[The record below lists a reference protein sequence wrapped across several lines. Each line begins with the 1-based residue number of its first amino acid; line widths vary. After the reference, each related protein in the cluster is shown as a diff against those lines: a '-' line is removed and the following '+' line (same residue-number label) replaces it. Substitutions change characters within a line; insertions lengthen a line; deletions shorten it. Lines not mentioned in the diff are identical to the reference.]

1 MNKRS
6 AAGVKITPSVNNL
19 IFLFLLAFS
28 IFIIYRYV
36 KSLEKEL
43 TLLKA
48 ELSKVKAAPSPPPP
62 KEEQI
67 CVGDVCMM
75 VTPPSNEKDDVT
87 EDDMESVTSKDIL
100 KIVDQINDEEDD
112 EEAKLQE
119 SSTAAFVPPLPIPP
133 VTQAEAHQ
141 AEAHEAKADQAEA
154 HEAEADKPK
163 ESDNEDIIIKKT
175 TNSYEED
182 LYKKTN
188 EELKKILKD
197 QGKNTKGAK
206 AELIKR
212 IIEEL

>member
-48 ELSKVKAAPSPPPP
+48 ELSKVKAAPPPPPP

-75 VTPPSNEKDDVT
+75 VTPPSNEKDDAT

-112 EEAKLQE
+112 EEAKLEE
-119 SSTAAFVPPLPIPP
+119 SSTTVASVPPLPIPP

-141 AEAHEAKADQAEA
+141 AKADE
-154 HEAEADKPK
+154 PK

>member
-48 ELSKVKAAPSPPPP
+48 ELSKVKAATPPPP
-62 KEEQI
+62 KEEQV

-75 VTPPSNEKDDVT
+75 VTPPSNEKEDGT
-87 EDDMESVTSKDIL
+87 EDEEDMESVTSKDIL
-100 KIVDQINDEEDD
+100 KIVDQINGEEDD
-112 EEAKLQE
+112 ADEPEVQLEEP
-119 SSTAAFVPPLPIPP
+119 STTASTTASANLPPLPIPSP
-133 VTQAEAHQ
+133 VTQAESPQ
-141 AEAHEAKADQAEA
+141 PEETE
-154 HEAEADKPK
+154 
-163 ESDNEDIIIKKT
+163 NEDIIIKKT

>member
-48 ELSKVKAAPSPPPP
+48 ELSKVKAATPPPP
-62 KEEQI
+62 KEEQV

-75 VTPPSNEKDDVT
+75 VTAPSNEKEDGT
-87 EDDMESVTSKDIL
+87 EDEEDMESVTSKDIL
-100 KIVDQINDEEDD
+100 KIVDQINGEEDD
-112 EEAKLQE
+112 ADDDADEPEVQLEEP
-119 SSTAAFVPPLPIPP
+119 STTPSTTASANVPPLPIPP
-133 VTQAEAHQ
+133 PVTQAESPQ
-141 AEAHEAKADQAEA
+141 PEETE
-154 HEAEADKPK
+154 
-163 ESDNEDIIIKKT
+163 NEDIIIKKT

>member
-48 ELSKVKAAPSPPPP
+48 ELSKVKAAPPPPPP

-75 VTPPSNEKDDVT
+75 VTPPSNEKDDAT

-112 EEAKLQE
+112 EEAKLEE
-119 SSTAAFVPPLPIPP
+119 SSTVAFVPPLPIPP

-141 AEAHEAKADQAEA
+141 VEVHQAEADQAKADE
-154 HEAEADKPK
+154 PK

>member
-48 ELSKVKAAPSPPPP
+48 ELSKVKAAPPPPPP

-75 VTPPSNEKDDVT
+75 VTPPSNEKDDAT

-100 KIVDQINDEEDD
+100 KIVDQINDEEAD
-112 EEAKLQE
+112 EEAKLEE
-119 SSTAAFVPPLPIPP
+119 SSTVASVPPLPIPP
-133 VTQAEAHQ
+133 VTQAESHQAESHQ
-141 AEAHEAKADQAEA
+141 AEADE
-154 HEAEADKPK
+154 PK
-163 ESDNEDIIIKKT
+163 ESETEDIIIKKT

-212 IIEEL
+212 IIEEP

>member
-43 TLLKA
+43 TLLKT
-48 ELSKVKAAPSPPPP
+48 ELNRVKTASPQTVPQ
-62 KEEQI
+62 KTEQV
-67 CVGDVCMM
+67 CVDDVCMM
-75 VTPPSNEKDDVT
+75 VDVPSVDNE
-87 EDDMESVTSKDIL
+87 EEDMESVTSKDIL
-100 KIVDQINDEEDD
+100 KIVDQINNDDSEEVVENKSEEETTDEPIKIK
-112 EEAKLQE
+112 EEVNDISQSTPE
-119 SSTAAFVPPLPIPP
+119 SSTN
-133 VTQAEAHQ
+133 TNE
-141 AEAHEAKADQAEA
+141 
-154 HEAEADKPK
+154 
-163 ESDNEDIIIKKT
+163 EDIIIKKT
-175 TNSYEED
+175 TNSYEDE

-188 EELKKILKD
+188 EELKKVLKD

-212 IIEEL
+212 IMEDV

>member
-48 ELSKVKAAPSPPPP
+48 ELSKVKAATPPSPP
-62 KEEQI
+62 KEEQV

-75 VTPPSNEKDDVT
+75 VTPPSNEKEDGT
-87 EDDMESVTSKDIL
+87 EDEEDMESVTSKDIL
-100 KIVDQINDEEDD
+100 KIVDQINGDEDD
-112 EEAKLQE
+112 ADEPEVQLEEPYT
-119 SSTAAFVPPLPIPP
+119 TASVNVPPLPIPSP
-133 VTQAEAHQ
+133 VTQAESPQ
-141 AEAHEAKADQAEA
+141 PEETE
-154 HEAEADKPK
+154 
-163 ESDNEDIIIKKT
+163 NEDIIIKKT

>member
-48 ELSKVKAAPSPPPP
+48 ELSKVKATPPPPHP
-62 KEEQI
+62 KEEQV

-75 VTPPSNEKDDVT
+75 VTPPSNEKEDGT
-87 EDDMESVTSKDIL
+87 EDEEDMESVTSKDIL
-100 KIVDQINDEEDD
+100 KIVDQINGEEDEAD
-112 EEAKLQE
+112 EADEPEVQLE
-119 SSTAAFVPPLPIPP
+119 EPSTTTSVPPLPIPP
-133 VTQAEAHQ
+133 PVTQTDSPQPE
-141 AEAHEAKADQAEA
+141 ETE
-154 HEAEADKPK
+154 
-163 ESDNEDIIIKKT
+163 NEDIIIKKT

>member
-48 ELSKVKAAPSPPPP
+48 ELSKVKAAPPPPPP

-75 VTPPSNEKDDVT
+75 VTPPSNEKDDAT

-112 EEAKLQE
+112 EEAKLEE
-119 SSTAAFVPPLPIPP
+119 SSTVASVPPLPIPP
-133 VTQAEAHQ
+133 VTRAESHQAESHQAESHQ
-141 AEAHEAKADQAEA
+141 AEADE
-154 HEAEADKPK
+154 PK
-163 ESDNEDIIIKKT
+163 KSDNEDIIIKKT

-212 IIEEL
+212 IIEEP

>member
-48 ELSKVKAAPSPPPP
+48 ELSKVKAATPPPP
-62 KEEQI
+62 KEEQV

-75 VTPPSNEKDDVT
+75 VTPPSNEKEDGT
-87 EDDMESVTSKDIL
+87 EDEEDMESVTSKDIL
-100 KIVDQINDEEDD
+100 KIVDQINGDEDD
-112 EEAKLQE
+112 ADEPEVQLEEPSATPSTT
-119 SSTAAFVPPLPIPP
+119 SSVNVPPLPIPP
-133 VTQAEAHQ
+133 PVTQAESPQ
-141 AEAHEAKADQAEA
+141 PEETE
-154 HEAEADKPK
+154 
-163 ESDNEDIIIKKT
+163 NEDIIIKKT

>member
-6 AAGVKITPSVNNL
+6 TTGVKITPSVNNL

-43 TLLKA
+43 TLVKA
-48 ELSKVKAAPSPPPP
+48 ELSKMKAVSPPPP
-62 KEEQI
+62 KEEQV

-75 VTPPSNEKDDVT
+75 VTPPSTKNADAT
-87 EDDMESVTSKDIL
+87 EDEEDMESVTSKDIL
-100 KIVDQINDEEDD
+100 KIVDQINDDEDD
-112 EEAKLQE
+112 EEAKLE
-119 SSTAAFVPPLPIPP
+119 EASTASSVPPLPMPP

-141 AEAHEAKADQAEA
+141 AEAHQAEA
-154 HEAEADKPK
+154 DEPK
-163 ESDNEDIIIKKT
+163 EGENEDIIIKKT

-188 EELKKILKD
+188 DELKKILKD

-212 IIEEL
+212 IIEEP

>member
-6 AAGVKITPSVNNL
+6 APGVKMTPSVNNL

-48 ELSKVKAAPSPPPP
+48 ELSKVKATAPTPYP
-62 KEEQI
+62 KEEQV

-75 VTPPSNEKDDVT
+75 VTPPTVQKEDTPTED

-100 KIVDQINDEEDD
+100 KIVDQINDGDGDEKD
-112 EEAKLQE
+112 EEQFE
-119 SSTAAFVPPLPIPP
+119 EPSTTPPVPPSIL
-133 VTQAEAHQ
+133 VVEQAIEPQ
-141 AEAHEAKADQAEA
+141 SPNQD
-154 HEAEADKPK
+154 
-163 ESDNEDIIIKKT
+163 ESTTEDIIIKKS
-175 TNSYEED
+175 NSIEDD

>member
-6 AAGVKITPSVNNL
+6 SGVKITPSVNNL

-48 ELSKVKAAPSPPPP
+48 ELSKVKAATPPPP
-62 KEEQI
+62 KEEQV

-75 VTPPSNEKDDVT
+75 VTPPSNEKEDGT
-87 EDDMESVTSKDIL
+87 EDEEDMESVTSKDIL
-100 KIVDQINDEEDD
+100 KIVDQINGDEDD
-112 EEAKLQE
+112 ADEAEVQLEEP
-119 SSTAAFVPPLPIPP
+119 STTASVNVPPLPIPP
-133 VTQAEAHQ
+133 PVTQAESPQ
-141 AEAHEAKADQAEA
+141 PEETE
-154 HEAEADKPK
+154 
-163 ESDNEDIIIKKT
+163 NEDIIIKKT

>member
-48 ELSKVKAAPSPPPP
+48 ELSKVKAATPPPP
-62 KEEQI
+62 KEEQV

-75 VTPPSNEKDDVT
+75 VTPPSNEQEDGT
-87 EDDMESVTSKDIL
+87 EDEEDMESVTSKDIL
-100 KIVDQINDEEDD
+100 KIVDQINGEEDD
-112 EEAKLQE
+112 ADDADEPEVQLEEP
-119 SSTAAFVPPLPIPP
+119 STTASVNVPPLPIPP
-133 VTQAEAHQ
+133 PVTQAESPQ
-141 AEAHEAKADQAEA
+141 PEETE
-154 HEAEADKPK
+154 
-163 ESDNEDIIIKKT
+163 NEDIIIKKT

>member
-48 ELSKVKAAPSPPPP
+48 ELSKVKAATPPPP
-62 KEEQI
+62 KEEQV

-75 VTPPSNEKDDVT
+75 VTPPSNEKEAGT
-87 EDDMESVTSKDIL
+87 EDEEDMESVTSKDIL
-100 KIVDQINDEEDD
+100 KIVDQINGDEDD
-112 EEAKLQE
+112 ADEAEVQLEEP
-119 SSTAAFVPPLPIPP
+119 STTASVNVPPLPIPP
-133 VTQAEAHQ
+133 PVTQAESPQ
-141 AEAHEAKADQAEA
+141 PEETE
-154 HEAEADKPK
+154 
-163 ESDNEDIIIKKT
+163 NEDIIIKKT

>member
-6 AAGVKITPSVNNL
+6 ATGVKITPSVNNL

-48 ELSKVKAAPSPPPP
+48 ELSKVKAATPPPP
-62 KEEQI
+62 KEEQV

-75 VTPPSNEKDDVT
+75 VTPPSNEKEDGT
-87 EDDMESVTSKDIL
+87 EDEEDMESVTSKDIL
-100 KIVDQINDEEDD
+100 KIVDQINGEEDD
-112 EEAKLQE
+112 ADEPEVQLEEP
-119 SSTAAFVPPLPIPP
+119 STIASANVPPLPIPP
-133 VTQAEAHQ
+133 PVTQAEP
-141 AEAHEAKADQAEA
+141 EETET
-154 HEAEADKPK
+154 
-163 ESDNEDIIIKKT
+163 EDIIIKKT